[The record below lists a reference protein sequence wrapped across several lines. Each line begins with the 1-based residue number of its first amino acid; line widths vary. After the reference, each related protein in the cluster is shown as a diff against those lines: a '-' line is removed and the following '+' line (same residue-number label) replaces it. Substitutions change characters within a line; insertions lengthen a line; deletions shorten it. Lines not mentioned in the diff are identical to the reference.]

1 MTGLW
6 KLTLFFLFC
15 LVIALLVNLPMQQ
28 VLPHVKLPATVRLA
42 GVSGTVFDG
51 TAQEVVINEFPLR
64 SVNYHYLPSCLPLL
78 KLCYG
83 ITYEKG
89 DLRVAYNLLNGGTEV
104 SEAMIEYRA
113 SELVQYLP
121 NAPVKPA
128 GRVQLQ
134 VDELTMLQGRMT
146 TANGKLIWR
155 NLGLDDESVKVDLG
169 DYQVDFVGDQAKY
182 DFKISD
188 LDASLDVS
196 GKAEIKPDGQYSLD
210 VNVGSE
216 TGIDSNVKSVLNLV
230 AVKTGYDKYR
240 VQQKG
245 RLSPA
250 MTQQLFR

>member
-6 KLTLFFLFC
+6 KLTLFFLLC

-42 GVSGTVFDG
+42 GIDGTILNG
-51 TAQEVVINEFPLR
+51 TAQEVVVNNFPLR
-64 SVNYHYLPSCLPLL
+64 SVNYRYLPSCLPLL

-89 DLRVAYNLLNGGTEV
+89 DFRVAYDLLNGDTEV
-104 SEAMIEYRA
+104 SEALIEYRA

-128 GRVQLQ
+128 GRVQLKI
-134 VDELTMLQGRMT
+134 DELTMLEGRMT
-146 TANGKLIWR
+146 TVNGKLIWR
-155 NLGLDDESVKVDLG
+155 NLGLDDENVKVDLG
-169 DYQVDFVGDQAKY
+169 DYQLDFVGDQAKY
-182 DFKISD
+182 DFKIND

-210 VNVGSE
+210 VRVGSE
-216 TGIDSNVKSVLNLV
+216 NGIDPNVKSVLNLL
-230 AVKTGYDKYR
+230 ANKTAHDKYR